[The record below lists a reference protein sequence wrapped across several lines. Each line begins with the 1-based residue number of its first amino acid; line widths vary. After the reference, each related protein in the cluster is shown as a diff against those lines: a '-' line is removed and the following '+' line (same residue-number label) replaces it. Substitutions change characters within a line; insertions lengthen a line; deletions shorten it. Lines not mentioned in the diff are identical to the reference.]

1 MPGRM
6 ALLLSVVIIVGV
18 AAATSGQTLPPE
30 VQSII
35 RQFPGQLYFAAKDL
49 KTGEV
54 LGYRADDKVQTASVI
69 KLPIL
74 VELYAQAKEHRL
86 ALADVLAVTDAN
98 RVGGSGILQKL
109 QAGLHITVRDAAVLM
124 ITLSDNTA
132 TNMLI
137 DKVGIAAVN
146 RRMRAIGLQ
155 HTTLYKKVFKP
166 ADEPVPEDQPKW
178 GLGVTTPAEMMAL
191 LEKLYRKE
199 ILDPASC
206 DDIIAIMK
214 QQADRDQIP
223 RFLVGSEWEK
233 TEVANKTGALDRVRN
248 DVGIV
253 FTPGGGYLLS
263 LFAQESEDRK
273 WTADNEAT
281 LALARMSLAVLT
293 HFRRPPA
300 GR

>member
-1 MPGRM
+1 MPRCVVWF
-6 ALLLSVVIIVGV
+6 LSVAVVVGMT
-18 AAATSGQTLPPE
+18 AAASGQTLPPD
-30 VQSII
+30 VQSVVD
-35 RQFPGQLYFAAKDL
+35 QFRGRLYFAAKDL
-49 KTGEV
+49 KTGAV
-54 LGYRADDKVQTASVI
+54 LGYRADQKVQTASVI

-74 VELYAQAKEHRL
+74 VELYAQAKDRRL

-124 ITLSDNTA
+124 VVLSDNTA

-146 RRMRAIGLQ
+146 GRMRQIGLQ
-155 HTTLYKKVFKP
+155 QTTLYKKVFKP

-191 LEKLYRKE
+191 LEKIYRKE

-223 RFLVGSEWEK
+223 RFLVGPEWDK
-233 TEVANKTGALDRVRN
+233 TEVANKTGALERVRN
-248 DVGIV
+248 DVGVV
-253 FTPGGGYLLS
+253 FTPGGDYLLS

-281 LALARMSLAVLT
+281 LALARLSLAVLT
-293 HFRRPPA
+293 HFRRAAA